1 MHSFVS
7 RWRSNYGCV
16 RKKFWE
22 HEFGSSDVGYD
33 FAGREVRKGAHGK
46 EQEGS
51 RYLWNIDHILPVSM
65 GGTNDLNNLQITRVD
80 TNSERAN
87 RMSFWINDVID
98 AKGNTFQVSYQVK
111 RVTRITEDDDV
122 VEIYDYNNKKYCIIM
137 LESIPNTEE
146 EDPSYDY
153 LDDDD

>member
-1 MHSFVS
+1 MDAFVK
-7 RWRSNYGCV
+7 NFG
-16 RKKFWE
+16 E
-22 HEFGSSDVGYD
+22 HEFGSSDDGYD

-98 AKGNTFQVSYQVK
+98 ANGNSFQISYQVK
-111 RVTRITEDDDV
+111 RVTRTTEDDDV
-122 VEIYDYNNKKYCIIM
+122 VDYDYNNKKYCIII

-146 EDPSYDY
+146 DSFYDY
-153 LDDDD
+153 LEDDD